1 MSQSNPASIT
11 AYLTEPVIADL
22 EDVASKLDRTPS
34 WLLRKAWE
42 LARDQIV
49 EPGKTQSKHP

>member
-1 MSQSNPASIT
+1 MSQSNPATIT

-22 EDVASKLDRTPS
+22 ENVANQLDRTPS

-42 LARDQIV
+42 IARDQII
-49 EPGKTQSKHP
+49 EPSKAKPKHP